1 MAEVKWANKFPEV
14 NATSTGE
21 IYVILYLLSLFQ
33 NNKSNPSYPNVVLL
47 N

>member
-1 MAEVKWANKFPEV
+1 MAEVKWPNQFPEV
-14 NATSTGE
+14 NATSTGK

-33 NNKSNPSYPNVVLL
+33 NNKSNPSNPNVVLR